1 MKNQFIV
8 GLVFNKRGRL
18 YRDGKGEISIRLY
31 EGITQKTF
39 YIPTGIRIY
48 PEQWDRKRQKVTAL
62 NYNYIEINKRLGLL
76 VEKVERLIF
85 ERENNGDWVSFEYLK
100 SAIIQRQKYADFIAF
115 ATEYVESSKT
125 MAKQTRAGYTSMLS
139 HLKRFRGAI
148 PFDTLNYRFVHEF
161 EAYLLARMR
170 VNTAGKYLMQLKTI
184 VNNGIRLEVIQEGAN
199 PFRGFKIRGEQ
210 TSPKYLQVEEVEAIE
225 ALDLSN
231 QTRAYEYVRDMFL
244 FSVYTGLRIS
254 DTTRVSPK
262 HLEQTEEGVYL
273 VMEMRKTRKPLRL
286 PLSALFNGK
295 ALELLRKY
303 EDGKAPYFGRLS
315 DGYINRLLKHIGAM
329 AGISKRITFHTSRH
343 TNATYLLNKGVSL
356 SVVQRVLGH
365 TKQSTTEIYARILD
379 KTITEELDKA
389 FKQREQTTSTSE

>member
-115 ATEYVESSKT
+115 ATEFIEESKT
-125 MAKQTRAGYTSMLS
+125 IAKGTKAGYRSMLS

-170 VNTAGKYLMQLKTI
+170 VNTAGKYLMQFKTI

-210 TSPKYLQVEEVEAIE
+210 TPPKYLQVEEVEAIE

-231 QTRAYEYVRDMFL
+231 QRRAYEYVRDMFL

-295 ALELLRKY
+295 ALELLKKY

-315 DGYINRLLKHIGAM
+315 YGYINKLLKHIGAM
-329 AGISKRITFHTSRH
+329 AGISKPITFHTSRH

-365 TKQSTTEIYARILD
+365 TKQSTTEIYARLLD
-379 KTITEELDKA
+379 STAREEIEKA
-389 FKQREQTTSTSE
+389 FK